1 MEALAILKEES
12 GTYGTE
18 SYVDLKAD
26 FAFKQMFGQEES
38 RSILLA
44 FLNALL
50 DFENKGY
57 AKIASVD
64 ILNNEIERE
73 HRADKKAV
81 LDLLART
88 DDGTLIHIELQL
100 IGVPHLASRQL
111 YYWSRIYSKQLEK
124 GRPYADLK
132 RTISILISNADLLP
146 QTVHYHS
153 RFGLHE
159 SKQHFLLTDK
169 LEIHVI
175 ELQKLLK
182 AAKAGQADPWTDAE
196 IRWLLMLAAVQGG
209 EMQPQLLNKL
219 EAIALKN
226 DSDLQEALERWES
239 MSRDP
244 KVWGQYEMWHKAM
257 MDDAAYKAEME
268 MLREEKDRLESER
281 ESLKSETESLKSQ
294 TESLKSQTESLKS
307 QTESL
312 TLEKDLM
319 KQQLVGT
326 GKKLLDSGFSIE
338 EASRITG
345 LSPDD
350 LA

>member
-1 MEALAILKEES
+1 MEALAILKEE
-12 GTYGTE
+12 TRAYKAQ

-38 RSILLA
+38 RTILLA

-50 DFENKGY
+50 DFEQQGY
-57 AKIASVD
+57 APIASVD

-73 HRADKKAV
+73 HREDKKAV

-100 IGVPHLASRQL
+100 IGVPHMASRQL
-111 YYWSRIYSKQLEK
+111 YYWSRIYAKQLEK

-146 QTVHYHS
+146 QTGFYHS
-153 RFGLHE
+153 RFGLYE
-159 SKQHFLLTDK
+159 QKQHFLLTDK

-182 AAKAGQADPWTDAE
+182 AANAGQADPWTQAE

-209 EMQPQLLNKL
+209 EMQPQLLNEL

-226 DSDLQEALERWES
+226 DTNLQEALERWES

-268 MLREEKDRLESER
+268 MLHQEKKRLETETKVLKSEA
-281 ESLKSETESLKSQ
+281 ESLKSETESLKSE
-294 TESLKSQTESLKS
+294 TESLA
-307 QTESL
+307 
-312 TLEKDLM
+312 LEKELI
-319 KQQLVGT
+319 KQQLIDT
-326 GKKLLDSGFSIE
+326 GRRLLDSGFSIE
-338 EASRITG
+338 EASRMTG
-345 LSPDD
+345 LSSED
-350 LA
+350 LF